1 MKYLQGHNMNL
12 KNQNVVILGGSSGI
26 GLARAEAALA
36 GGERDVVASRSKEKL
51 KKNIYITGKIPEVDS
66 SAFLI

>member
-12 KNQNVVILGGSSGI
+12 KNQNVVMIGGSSGI

-36 GGERDVVASRSKEKL
+36 GGERDVIASRSKEKL
-51 KKNIYITGKIPEVDS
+51 
-66 SAFLI
+66 